1 MLSSIGSIDSNS
13 TVYTFES
20 IKSYDNLDITNLM
33 ELNVHIPNSNYLNYE
48 DNFDISF
55 LKLYQKEYDT
65 NIGRYT
71 QTAYNLIMQFCGDN
85 KIYKFKKSKK
95 GYNENVKCPIY
106 HYSDYTLVPAK

>member
-48 DNFDISF
+48 DNFDINF
-55 LKLYQKEYDT
+55 
-65 NIGRYT
+65 
-71 QTAYNLIMQFCGDN
+71 
-85 KIYKFKKSKK
+85 
-95 GYNENVKCPIY
+95 
-106 HYSDYTLVPAK
+106 